1 MKKVLAG
8 LMVVMALN
16 SCNSQNHTTVNG
28 EKVMLEEGL
37 FALFQTTEGD
47 ILVQL
52 EMEKAPMTVGNFVA
66 LAEGKMP
73 NGVKE
78 DGTPFYDGTIF
89 HRVIP
94 DFMIQG
100 GDPNSKDLDRMNDGT
115 GGGAGKFFGIGREE
129 DSNSWTIPAEFN
141 DKDHVKGTLSMARS
155 SNPNSGSSQFF
166 ICHAATPQLNNQY
179 TVFGQVIEGLDVIDQ
194 IVYSETPKKQNP
206 GYRGPDGD
214 NPFEK
219 VEMKIKLSTRS
230 EAIKK

>member
-1 MKKVLAG
+1 MNKLLSILTIGVVFMSCEKEEKVAIILTKFG
-8 LMVVMALN
+8 DMVVEFYDD
-16 SCNSQNHTTVNG
+16 V
-28 EKVMLEEGL
+28 
-37 FALFQTTEGD
+37 
-47 ILVQL
+47 
-52 EMEKAPMTVGNFVA
+52 APMHVESFKI
-66 LAEGKMP
+66 LADEGYF
-73 NGVKE
+73 
-78 DGTPFYDGTIF
+78 DGTTF

-94 DFMIQG
+94 GFVIQG
-100 GDPNSKDLDRMNDGT
+100 GDPNSKDEDRMNDGT
-115 GGGAGKFFGIGREE
+115 GGRAGKFFGIGREE

>member
-1 MKKVLAG
+1 MNKLLSILTIGVVFMSCAKEEKVAIISTKFG
-8 LMVVMALN
+8 DMVVEFYDD
-16 SCNSQNHTTVNG
+16 V
-28 EKVMLEEGL
+28 
-37 FALFQTTEGD
+37 
-47 ILVQL
+47 
-52 EMEKAPMTVGNFVA
+52 APMHVESFKI
-66 LAEGKMP
+66 LADEGYF
-73 NGVKE
+73 
-78 DGTPFYDGTIF
+78 DGTTF

-94 DFMIQG
+94 GFVIQG
-100 GDPNSKDLDRMNDGT
+100 GDPNSKDEDRMNDGT
-115 GGGAGKFFGIGREE
+115 GGRAGKFFGIGRED

-179 TVFGQVIEGLDVIDQ
+179 TVFGQVIEGLDLIDQ

>member
-1 MKKVLAG
+1 MNKLLSILTIGVVFMSCAKEEKVAIISTKFG
-8 LMVVMALN
+8 DMVVEFYDD
-16 SCNSQNHTTVNG
+16 V
-28 EKVMLEEGL
+28 
-37 FALFQTTEGD
+37 
-47 ILVQL
+47 
-52 EMEKAPMTVGNFVA
+52 APMHVESFKI
-66 LAEGKMP
+66 LADEGYF
-73 NGVKE
+73 
-78 DGTPFYDGTIF
+78 DGTTF

-94 DFMIQG
+94 GFVIQG
-100 GDPNSKDLDRMNDGT
+100 GDPNSKDEDRMNDGT
-115 GGGAGKFFGIGREE
+115 GGRAGKFFGIGREE

-194 IVYSETPKKQNP
+194 IVYSETAKKQNP

>member
-1 MKKVLAG
+1 MNKLLSILTIGVVFMSCAKEEKVAIISTKFG
-8 LMVVMALN
+8 DMVVEFYDD
-16 SCNSQNHTTVNG
+16 V
-28 EKVMLEEGL
+28 
-37 FALFQTTEGD
+37 
-47 ILVQL
+47 
-52 EMEKAPMTVGNFVA
+52 APMHVESFKI
-66 LAEGKMP
+66 LADEGYF
-73 NGVKE
+73 
-78 DGTPFYDGTIF
+78 DGTTF

-94 DFMIQG
+94 GFVIQG
-100 GDPNSKDLDRMNDGT
+100 GDPNSKDEDRMNDGT
-115 GGGAGKFFGIGREE
+115 GGRAGKFFGIGREE

-179 TVFGQVIEGLDVIDQ
+179 TVFGQVIGGLDVIDQ

-219 VEMKIKLSTRS
+219 VEMKIKLSTKS

>member
-1 MKKVLAG
+1 MNKLLSTLTIGVVFMSCAKEEKVAIISTKFG
-8 LMVVMALN
+8 DMVVEFYDD
-16 SCNSQNHTTVNG
+16 V
-28 EKVMLEEGL
+28 
-37 FALFQTTEGD
+37 
-47 ILVQL
+47 
-52 EMEKAPMTVGNFVA
+52 APMHVESFKI
-66 LAEGKMP
+66 LADEGYF
-73 NGVKE
+73 
-78 DGTPFYDGTIF
+78 DGTTF

-94 DFMIQG
+94 GFVIQG
-100 GDPNSKDLDRMNDGT
+100 GDPNSKDEDRMNDGT
-115 GGGAGKFFGIGREE
+115 GGRAGKFFGIGREE

>member
-1 MKKVLAG
+1 
-8 LMVVMALN
+8 MVVEFYDD
-16 SCNSQNHTTVNG
+16 V
-28 EKVMLEEGL
+28 
-37 FALFQTTEGD
+37 
-47 ILVQL
+47 
-52 EMEKAPMTVGNFVA
+52 APMQVESFKI
-66 LAEGKMP
+66 LADEGYF
-73 NGVKE
+73 
-78 DGTPFYDGTIF
+78 DGTTF

-94 DFMIQG
+94 GFVIQG
-100 GDPNSKDLDRMNDGT
+100 GDPNSKDEDRMNDGT
-115 GGGAGKFFGIGREE
+115 GGRAGKFFGIGREE

>member
-1 MKKVLAG
+1 MKKLLSILTIGVVFMSCAKEEKVAIISTKFG
-8 LMVVMALN
+8 DMVVEFYDD
-16 SCNSQNHTTVNG
+16 V
-28 EKVMLEEGL
+28 
-37 FALFQTTEGD
+37 
-47 ILVQL
+47 
-52 EMEKAPMTVGNFVA
+52 APMHVESFKI
-66 LAEGKMP
+66 LADEGYF
-73 NGVKE
+73 
-78 DGTPFYDGTIF
+78 DGTTF

-94 DFMIQG
+94 GFVIQG
-100 GDPNSKDLDRMNDGT
+100 GDPNSKDEDRMNDGT
-115 GGGAGKFFGIGREE
+115 GGRAGKFFGIGREE

-219 VEMKIKLSTRS
+219 VEMKIKLSAKS